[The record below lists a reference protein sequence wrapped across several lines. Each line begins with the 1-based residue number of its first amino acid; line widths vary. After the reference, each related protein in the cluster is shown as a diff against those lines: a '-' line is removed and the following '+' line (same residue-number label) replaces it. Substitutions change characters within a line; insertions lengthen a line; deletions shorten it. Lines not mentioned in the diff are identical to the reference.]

1 MRSTLSEKNNELKEQ
16 STTDSE
22 EKPFLSYEEDGV
34 KQHIFKS
41 KLVDKKIKAE
51 VEINQLSVAEMC
63 AWTINGLA
71 LLDQD
76 NETITQTRRIEQL
89 TQLRQ
94 SFEFLRNY
102 SFELLRAT
110 LQKGEKNDT

>member
-1 MRSTLSEKNNELKEQ
+1 M
-16 STTDSE
+16 
-22 EKPFLSYEEDGV
+22 
-34 KQHIFKS
+34 KQLHKQ
-41 KLVDKKIKAE
+41 E
-51 VEINQLSVAEMC
+51 
-63 AWTINGLA
+63 G
-71 LLDQD
+71 
-76 NETITQTRRIEQL
+76 IEQL

>member
-1 MRSTLSEKNNELKEQ
+1 MINNHGNRLAN
-16 STTDSE
+16 
-22 EKPFLSYEEDGV
+22 F
-34 KQHIFKS
+34 FR
-41 KLVDKKIKAE
+41 LVLLDKKIKAE

-76 NETITQTRRIEQL
+76 SETITQSRKIEQL

-110 LQKGEKNDT
+110 LEKGEKNDT